1 MAGIWLYLTQ
11 SVIQFGFYDNL
22 KALQK
27 DLVSEE
33 EEGSFFRLLS
43 ERMFIPMISTFFTQ
57 CITFPIDTARIR
69 ITMNYTKEK
78 KKFLFNGV
86 RTCLRAIRE

>member
-1 MAGIWLYLTQ
+1 MAGIWLYFTQ
-11 SVIQFGFYDNL
+11 TLIQFGFYDNL

-33 EEGSFFRLLS
+33 EGTFFRLLS
-43 ERMFIPMISTFFTQ
+43 ERIFIPMISTFFTQ

-78 KKFLFNGV
+78 KNFPYFGI
-86 RTCLRAIRE
+86 RTCLKMIRE